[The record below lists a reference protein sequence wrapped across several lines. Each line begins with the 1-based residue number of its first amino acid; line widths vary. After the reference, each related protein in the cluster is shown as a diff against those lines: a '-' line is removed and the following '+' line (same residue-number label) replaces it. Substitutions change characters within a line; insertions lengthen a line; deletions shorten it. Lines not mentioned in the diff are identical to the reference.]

1 MQLNAL
7 NTLLKTVHPDILAV
21 PKNKLKLFNPRSSI
35 NSRDRE
41 SFASNLGEEFD
52 PISVAANTSRLSFDL
67 MLDPSRLSRISLIE
81 SIQADSFT
89 LENML
94 KKITNHVFNF
104 KSVDDYKTQ
113 ISTSIKNEFIESLF
127 NSFYSE
133 KLSISSK
140 AKVFENFQYLLSKI
154 LNKKNIL
161 DKMFI
166 SMIEKSL
173 DDPSSFKMKNNKTNL
188 PDGSPIGSFL
198 CY

>member
-1 MQLNAL
+1 MRISFSWIFIFSLVVSCSNLNDKPNFIIIL
-7 NTLLKTVHPDILAV
+7 TDDQGWGDLELTGNPVLKTPNLNNLA
-21 PKNKLKLFNPRSSI
+21 
-35 NSRDRE
+35 E
-41 SFASNLGEEFD
+41 SG
-52 PISVAANTSRLSFDL
+52 
-67 MLDPSRLSRISLIE
+67 
-81 SIQADSFT
+81 
-89 LENML
+89 
-94 KKITNHVFNF
+94 
-104 KSVDDYKTQ
+104 
-113 ISTSIKNEFIESLF
+113 SLF

-140 AKVFENFQYLLSKI
+140 VKVFENFQYLLSKI